1 MSYLKRRIAPALA
14 LCIALPLVVVAPAL
28 ADDVAA
34 QVAGIRG
41 SSLPVVAGADQAAA
55 ASAAAQAAASDIFH
69 ADVSGLLGPCE
80 SVGEVV
86 GAGPNVSAVFAA
98 FQQSSSHR
106 SIITHPAWTA
116 MGTGLAYSDAGTTYL
131 SVVFCQQATNV
142 APPTDP
148 GLPPDS
154 TEDPPAVTP
163 KPASAE
169 ATSSP
174 TLAPSSTNQD
184 AEVVPVLDEILP
196 AIGAR
201 RAQIREQLDL
211 QARSALP
218 DWYIGVC
225 RTADRD
231 RVLEG
236 GTNDSGTCP
245 KAG

>member
-1 MSYLKRRIAPALA
+1 
-14 LCIALPLVVVAPAL
+14 
-28 ADDVAA
+28 
-34 QVAGIRG
+34 
-41 SSLPVVAGADQAAA
+41 
-55 ASAAAQAAASDIFH
+55 
-69 ADVSGLLGPCE
+69 
-80 SVGEVV
+80 VGEVV

-106 SIITHPAWTA
+106 SIITNPAWTA
-116 MGTGLAYSDAGTTYL
+116 MGTGLAHSDDGTTYL
-131 SVVFCQQATNV
+131 SVVFCRQV
-142 APPTDP
+142 ANEAPAADP
-148 GLPPDS
+148 GLPPGS
-154 TEDPPAVTP
+154 TADTPAVSP
-163 KPASAE
+163 EPASAG

-174 TLAPSSTNQD
+174 AWEPASTNQQ

-201 RAQIREQLDL
+201 RAQIRERLDL

-225 RTADRD
+225 GTVDRD

-245 KAG
+245 KAA